1 MSSFEKIL
9 GSIKADPTRGLS
21 ELQMLKSF
29 LNEKL
34 SDEDSDSKKYRKA
47 ADLVLEIEG
56 LDDETKEVISSVF
69 IKIATD
75 EESHNALLKTI
86 NDIVKG
92 VS

>member
-1 MSSFEKIL
+1 MSSFERIL
-9 GSIKADPTRGLS
+9 GNIKADPTRGLS

-34 SDEDSDSKKYRKA
+34 SDEGSDSKKYREA
-47 ADLVLEIEG
+47 ADLVLDIEG

-86 NDIVKG
+86 NSIVKG